1 MKTWQ
6 AALAI
11 YFQIII
17 LYVALAAFYTD
28 PSANVPA
35 QRPIAALNNEKPSR
49 KPLAPLPNFWDRLP
63 EECPEEFQEPYK
75 VMPGEPEDKHPK
87 LTLLV

>member
-6 AALAI
+6 VALAI

-17 LYVALAAFYTD
+17 LYFALAAFYTD
-28 PSANVPA
+28 PSAKVPV
-35 QRPIAALNNEKPSR
+35 QRPIAASDKEKLSR
-49 KPLAPLPNFWDRLP
+49 KPLAPLPNYWDRLH
-63 EECPEEFQEPYK
+63 EECPEEFQKPYK
-75 VMPGEPEDKHPK
+75 VIPEEPEDKHPK

>member
-6 AALAI
+6 VALAI

-28 PSANVPA
+28 PSTTVSA
-35 QRPIAALNNEKPSR
+35 QRPIAASNNEQPSR
-49 KPLAPLPNFWDRLP
+49 KPLSPLPNFWDRLP
-63 EECPEEFQEPYK
+63 EECPEELQDPYK
-75 VMPGEPEDKHPK
+75 VIPGEPEDKHPK

>member
-1 MKTWQ
+1 
-6 AALAI
+6 
-11 YFQIII
+11 
-17 LYVALAAFYTD
+17 
-28 PSANVPA
+28 
-35 QRPIAALNNEKPSR
+35 LNNEKPSR